1 MKKKFVLVLF
11 VLTLPALWAADGVI
25 EINQAG
31 IEADGGFPYVIS
43 EPGSYILTGN
53 LMVPDENTTA
63 IEIEEGVGSAT
74 IDLNGFAIIGP
85 VVCTLNNSLELDCS
99 DSGDGVGVFQQGE
112 IRATNLL
119 NTSARMEA
127 VTVRN
132 GTIRGMGGDGVVI
145 AGAGLVE
152 RVAAAVERRKRHRC
166 KRQGSRIVTSSA
178 IGNME

>member
-74 IDLNGFAIIGP
+74 IDPQRLRDHRSRGLHPEQFAG
-85 VVCTLNNSLELDCS
+85 T
-99 DSGDGVGVFQQGE
+99 
-112 IRATNLL
+112 RLL
-119 NTSARMEA
+119 
-127 VTVRN
+127 
-132 GTIRGMGGDGVVI
+132 
-145 AGAGLVE
+145 
-152 RVAAAVERRKRHRC
+152 
-166 KRQGSRIVTSSA
+166 
-178 IGNME
+178 